1 MLGEQDQRF
10 ASWTGVIDGGAS
22 APPFLLRMNVFM
34 TDGLIVRFL
43 PPFEI
48 IYRVRGDSEQ
58 ASNAK
63 SSQFSGNDS
72 VPDGVAAAIPSL
84 CELLGSVDVHLLF
97 LLANG
102 ARQVV
107 PRSGAHGR
115 VN

>member
-1 MLGEQDQRF
+1 MRDGSILGCLPLFEAFDRF
-10 ASWTGVIDGGAS
+10 RW
-22 APPFLLRMNVFM
+22 
-34 TDGLIVRFL
+34 
-43 PPFEI
+43 
-48 IYRVRGDSEQ
+48 DSEK
-58 ASNAK
+58 ASNTK

-84 CELLGSVDVHLLF
+84 CKLLGSVDVHLLF
-97 LLANG
+97 LMANG